1 MNIKYNNG
9 RRKFIKESLS
19 VFGGIFIVP
28 RHVLGR
34 GFVSPSDKINLG
46 FIGTGVQGRY
56 LMKEFNKINEVNI
69 IGASDIELAK
79 LDLFE
84 SDFKK
89 ILPTLTRINL
99 L

>member
-1 MNIKYNNG
+1 M
-9 RRKFIKESLS
+9 
-19 VFGGIFIVP
+19 
-28 RHVLGR
+28 
-34 GFVSPSDKINLG
+34 
-46 FIGTGVQGRY
+46 QGRY

-89 ILPTLTRINL
+89 NIANFNKNK
-99 L
+99 